1 MQSDFIVM
9 AFADETAALKA
20 RQALKRVRSSRFLGL
35 QNLIVVT
42 RDAAGRVVVD
52 PQCEL
57 PARRPSPSVQVC
69 RTLVEALFGSGL
81 GDGPRPGP
89 GAGVQKLVCAGLD
102 ETFVREVAS
111 ALRPSSSLILTCVWQ
126 ESLVDPRQ
134 VLDVLGQLEGTPYH
148 TTVPVEVEKAILRV
162 AENG

>member
-1 MQSDFIVM
+1 MQSDLIVM
-9 AFADETAALKA
+9 AFAEETAALKA
-20 RQALKRVRSSRFLGL
+20 RQALKRMRSSPFLGL
-35 QNLIVVT
+35 QNLVVVT
-42 RDAAGRVVVD
+42 RDAVGKVAVD

-69 RTLVEALFGSGL
+69 RTLVEGLFCSGL
-81 GDGPRPGP
+81 GDGPQPDP

-102 ETFVREVAS
+102 EIFVREVAS

-134 VLDVLGQLEGTPYH
+134 LLDALGQLEGTPYH
-148 TTVPVEVEKAILRV
+148 TTVPLEVEEALLRV
-162 AENG
+162 AQYE